1 VVRCLYS
8 NLYKSY
14 DLLVILWKF
23 HTGLDVQF
31 LVWQPVLDGSTHLA
45 SAVEF
50 TAVGL
55 DKVST
60 ISIMFFRRRET
71 GLILLVD
78 GSFSCH
84 QLHRSENET
93 SITYRAPFL
102 APLAPLYGPKSFCP
116 ILAFLANCLRLQS
129 VTPDSR
135 SHLRL

>member
-55 DKVST
+55 GKLGIHYLSGNPVVPFPKQSPVV
-60 ISIMFFRRRET
+60 F
-71 GLILLVD
+71 LVD
-78 GSFSCH
+78 GSFLAISCI
-84 QLHRSENET
+84 R
-93 SITYRAPFL
+93 YPAPFL